1 MGRGPHRMR
10 RGSGGRG
17 SEGGIKPSDLKALE
31 TIKIP
36 AVLKGDVTDFVKR
49 RKETIRYEAKPP
61 RKVARKLRVDLVDIR
76 AKANELRKEQAALNK
91 RIRQFVA
98 PAAKALEKEHGRLDK
113 EYNTGRI
120 ARSDVDWIEAQS
132 ERIDGMLNILSDL
145 AAPL

>member
-10 RGSGGRG
+10 RGSGGGRSGGRG

-98 PAAKALEKEHGRLDK
+98 PAAKALDK